1 MPDKEFTLMFYLAA
15 DNLLTPS
22 VVTQLKAIKQAGFH
36 PDVNVVAYFD
46 PQSEDT
52 PNHIFDVNLI
62 NKLGRRR
69 NSDTGF
75 PGDDPYVRTLMEDK
89 LWMNQKNRDDT
100 DTIRLLLQRSLAAKG
115 VSYDPPV
122 PPPDRVV
129 NGSEASSAPE
139 SKDIDRMAEPTSKEP
154 PIPKEMGPQES
165 LASFLKF
172 CSENYSAK
180 RYMLFI
186 LGHGMVVGNDIFL
199 YDEHVDSNQQSL
211 SLVGLGQVLKAFAR
225 DVRGQGAEFE
235 LISFHSCS
243 VSSLEVAHELQYDKK
258 GKFRGTANYM
268 LASQGPAFVGSWP
281 YREIVIRVLNDVREL
296 KEKGTEI
303 DVKHML
309 VRIFRY
315 VLHNSSDFLLAG
327 YSFQLTLCDLNKVS
341 ESTSPLKKL
350 SDGLLNGLTDPIVRN
365 LILLAHWKSISF
377 WQENYT
383 DLYDFCFCLCEEYRV
398 SGWKNEL
405 MDTIQTACAEVINQ
419 LTAGQAGDNDR
430 LIVRTDFAGPA
441 YQYSHGLSVFF
452 PWAEP
457 SGHFMFAYNGYRF
470 TATSWQEFLEKYFK
484 ETKRRTRKDEE
495 GLSPESREVGTG
507 EESSAAA
514 AAADA
519 AKLKEDIA
527 SICYNNEGPL
537 NIYNTAGDRLD
548 KPLNKTD
555 VRDPMGNG
563 CSCGSIKNYPR
574 DTRRQGKR
582 AGKAAKPAMPLGP
595 KAFNLFG

>member
-1 MPDKEFTLMFYLAA
+1 MPDNEIPDQEWTLMFYLAA

-69 NSDTGF
+69 NSDSGF
-75 PGDDPYVRTLMEDK
+75 AGNDPSVRTLMEDK
-89 LWMNQKNRDDT
+89 LWRNQKDRDDN
-100 DTIRLLLQRSLAAKG
+100 DPIRQLLQRWLAAKG
-115 VSYDPPV
+115 ISYDPPV

-129 NGSEASSAPE
+129 NGFEASSALE
-139 SKDIDRMAEPTSKEP
+139 RKDMDRAREPTRKEP
-154 PIPKEMGPQES
+154 PTPKELGPQES

-172 CSENYSAK
+172 CSENYRAK

-199 YDEHVDSNQQSL
+199 YDEHVDSDQQSL

-243 VSSLEVAHELQYDKK
+243 VSSLEVAHELQYDDK
-258 GKFRGTANYM
+258 GRFRGTANYM

-296 KEKGTEI
+296 KEKGTKI

-315 VLHNSSDFLLAG
+315 VLNNSSDFLLAG

-341 ESTSPLKKL
+341 EVTAPLKKL
-350 SDGLLNGLTDPIVRN
+350 SDAMLNGFTDPTVRN

-383 DLYDFCFCLCEEYRV
+383 DLYDFCFCLSEEYRA
-398 SGWKNEL
+398 SGWKSEG
-405 MDTIQTACAEVINQ
+405 MDSIQTACAEVMNQ
-419 LTAGQAGDNDR
+419 LTAGKAGDNDR

-441 YQYSHGLSVFF
+441 YQYSRGLSVFF

-457 SGHFMFAYNGYRF
+457 PRRFMFTYEGYRF
-470 TATSWQEFLEKYFK
+470 TATSWQKFLEKYFEK
-484 ETKRRTRKDEE
+484 TKRLTRRDEE
-495 GLSPESREVGTG
+495 GPAGKSRELET
-507 EESSAAA
+507 EAESAAA
-514 AAADA
+514 AA

-537 NIYNTAGDRLD
+537 NSSNTAGDRLD
-548 KPLNKTD
+548 KPIKVD
-555 VRDPMGNG
+555 VTDPMGNG
-563 CSCGSIKNYPR
+563 GSGSIKNYPR

-582 AGKAAKPAMPLGP
+582 AGKAAEPAMPLGP